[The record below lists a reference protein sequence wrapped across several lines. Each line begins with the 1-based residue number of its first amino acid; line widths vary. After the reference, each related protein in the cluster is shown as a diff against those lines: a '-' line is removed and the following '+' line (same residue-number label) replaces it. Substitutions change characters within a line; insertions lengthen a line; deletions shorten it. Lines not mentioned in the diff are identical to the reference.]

1 MPKEFK
7 TAFLNIL
14 DKFFVPS
21 LSHSLSLSLS
31 TRRRQRFESYFLS
44 SSLSLCLYS
53 SPYVHD
59 FLLCLICLYACLLL
73 FYLYLIC
80 RYVCLCVFLLC
91 LIHFVSAC
99 SIFFFMS
106 SSCCLLDLILL
117 CIVNVSKA
125 AFSLS
130 LSLSSTY
137 SFALSSCCTSL
148 PMYVISSGTSIIAYL
163 SFCLFDFD
171 LYWIFSLSLSAK
183 SLSS

>member
-21 LSHSLSLSLS
+21 LSHSLSLSLSLS

-106 SSCCLLDLILL
+106 SSSCLFDLILL

-130 LSLSSTY
+130 LSLS
-137 SFALSSCCTSL
+137 
-148 PMYVISSGTSIIAYL
+148 
-163 SFCLFDFD
+163 
-171 LYWIFSLSLSAK
+171 LSL
-183 SLSS
+183 LLILLLCLHVVHLYLCT